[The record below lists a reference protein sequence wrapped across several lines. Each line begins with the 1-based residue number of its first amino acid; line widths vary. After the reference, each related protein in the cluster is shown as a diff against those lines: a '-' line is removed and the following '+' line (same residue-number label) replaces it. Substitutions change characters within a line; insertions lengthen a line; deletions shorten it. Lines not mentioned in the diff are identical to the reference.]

1 MKIIVAVDKKWG
13 IGKDNGLLFSIPEDM
28 KFFRTTTL
36 GKVVVMGANT
46 LRSFPGENPL
56 KNRTNIVLSSTIKRN
71 DCITINSLDKLK
83 EELIKYP
90 QDDVYIIGGARF
102 YQTMLPFVSEALVTK
117 VDADG
122 DADVFFP
129 DLDVI
134 DGWELVKSGEV
145 INTGGYDITFNTYKN
160 HKAKSFI

>member
-83 EELIKYP
+83 EELLKYP

-129 DLDVI
+129 DLDAI

-145 INTGGYDITFNTYKN
+145 INTGGYNITFNTYKN
-160 HKAKSFI
+160 YKAKCFI